1 MSFLRLEN
9 ITKSFGSF
17 VANDN
22 ISFEITKGKI
32 HAILGENGA
41 GKTTLMNIIS
51 GLYQPDSG
59 NIYLENKQLKITSAN
74 TAIKLSKGMIHQH
87 FMLVPQ
93 LSVTE
98 NIILGIDKNW
108 SLNLKHKQ
116 KKISDLS
123 NSYRLEINPEI
134 KVGDL
139 PVGTQQQVEILK
151 VLYRKA
157 KLLILDEPT
166 AVLTPSEVESL
177 TKILRQLAAAGNTI
191 IFISHK
197 LDEIINL
204 CDTVT
209 VLQRGKVK
217 ANRNISQTTPQELA
231 ALMVGREIDFQLN
244 KSSLNPG
251 KVIVSVKNLQV
262 ADDRNLIA
270 VNNVSFELRERE
282 IIAIA
287 VVEGIGKREL
297 AEALA
302 GIRKIKARINL
313 FRED

>member
-22 ISFEITKGKI
+22 ISFEIEPGKI

-59 NIYLENKQLKITSAN
+59 QIYLHDKPVNIASAN
-74 TAIKLSKGMIHQH
+74 TAIKLGIGTIYQH

-93 LSVTE
+93 ISVTE